1 MSALDKLRGALVVSC
16 QPVDDGPMDVP
27 KIVAA
32 MAMAAHAGGAAGFRI
47 EGLKNLAAVR
57 PVTELPII
65 GIVKHDLT
73 TSPVRITP
81 HLDDISGLSRLGA
94 DIIAY
99 DATER
104 ARPTPTSDLVGAI
117 KARGRLAMA
126 DCATVADA
134 SRALAEGADIIGTTL
149 SGYAYDLAASDAAPD
164 LELITA
170 FRKLGGFV
178 MAEGRIYSPDFAKA
192 AMAAG
197 ADCVT
202 VGSAVTRIEH
212 ITSWFAHAVSVGGN
226 A

>member
-81 HLDDISGLSRLGA
+81 HLDDIAELSRLGA

-134 SRALAEGADIIGTTL
+134 NRALAEGADIIGTTL